1 MHRKVAT
8 IGFIMPKIAA
18 IIPAYNEAENIGGV
32 IREIKEHHP
41 EIKIVVVND
50 ASTDNTDAIVKESGE
65 TVLTLAHNL
74 GIGGTVQTGLK
85 YANENYYDIAIQV
98 DGDGQHIPAEIDKLT
113 DPIIDGQ
120 ADVVIGSRFLGIG
133 DFKSSLSRRLG
144 IRFISFV
151 NSTLVG
157 AKTTDNTS
165 GFRAYN
171 KKAIAFLSEHYPQ
184 DYPEPVAV
192 IELFRNRFRVME
204 VPTLMRERE
213 RGSSSIG
220 ALNSIYYM
228 IKVIMANVI
237 AFSRKPASKEDD

>member
-1 MHRKVAT
+1 
-8 IGFIMPKIAA
+8 MPKIAA

-50 ASTDNTDAIVKESGE
+50 ASTDNTEAVVMESGE

-74 GIGGTVQTGLK
+74 GIGGAVQTGLR
-85 YANENYYDIAIQV
+85 YAAENDYDIAIQV

-113 DPIIDGQ
+113 DPILAGD
-120 ADVVIGSRFLGIG
+120 ADVVIGSRFLGVG
-133 DFKSSLSRRLG
+133 NFKSSLSRKLG
-144 IRFISFV
+144 IRVISLV
-151 NSTLVG
+151 NSILVG
-157 AKTTDNTS
+157 SKTTDNTS
-165 GFRAYN
+165 GFRAHN
-171 KKAIAFLSEHYPQ
+171 KRAIAFLSEHYSQ

-204 VPTLMRERE
+204 VPTRMRERE